1 MHEHLK
7 EKLAILP
14 DQPGC
19 YLMKDK
25 QGTVIYVGKAK
36 VLKNRVRSYFTGSHD
51 GKTLRLVGE
60 IVDFEY
66 IVTSSNLEALILE
79 LNLIKKYDPKY
90 NIQLKDDKTYP
101 FIKITA
107 EKQPRLLI
115 TRNVKKDKGKYF
127 GPYPNAQSAHE
138 TKKLLD
144 RMYPLRKCT
153 NMPDKVCLYYHM
165 GQCLAPCVKEITE
178 EQNKE
183 IVDEIIKFLNGGHK
197 EVRSEL
203 ETKMYEAS
211 EKLEFERAKELRDQ
225 IAHIDAIMEKQKMIM
240 SDLVDRDVFGY
251 AVDKGWMCVQVFFV
265 RKGKLIE
272 RDVSMFP
279 IYDEPE
285 EGFLTFIGQFY
296 ENSSHFKPKEIVVP
310 GSIDSELVERF
321 LEVEATQPKRGK
333 KKDLVELA
341 NKNARIAL
349 EEKFYLIER
358 DEERTIKAVDNLGK
372 QLGIETPYRIEA
384 FDNSNIQG
392 TNPVSAMIAF
402 IDGKPAKK
410 EYRKYKIKTV
420 QGPDDYESMREV
432 VRRRYTRALK
442 EKLPLPDLI
451 IIDGGKGHLAAT
463 SDVLENEL
471 GLYIPMAGLVK
482 DEKHKTSHLIIGDPP
497 EPVMLA
503 RNSQEFYLLQRIQ
516 DEVHRFAITF
526 HRQLHGKSVIQSA
539 LDDIPGIGDKRKK
552 VLLKHFGSL
561 KKMKEA
567 SISEFVEAGMPKNV
581 AETIYTYL
589 TDKKTL

>member
-79 LNLIKKYDPKY
+79 LNLIKKHDPKY

-144 RMYPLRKCT
+144 RMYPLRKCS

-165 GQCLAPCVKEITE
+165 GQCLAPCVKEVTE

-341 NKNARIAL
+341 NKNAKIAL

-358 DEERTIKAVDNLGK
+358 DEERTIKAVDHLGK

-442 EKLPLPDLI
+442 ESLPLPDLI
-451 IIDGGKGHLAAT
+451 IIDGGKGHLAAA
-463 SDVLENEL
+463 SDILENEL

-482 DEKHKTSHLIIGDPP
+482 DDKHKTSHLIIGDPP
-497 EPVMLA
+497 EPVMLE

-567 SISEFVEAGMPKNV
+567 SLAEFVEAGMPKNV